1 MALATVEITRKPLEL
16 DLEALAVLPE
26 LDLETPVNLDDLDD
40 LDALGL
46 EIVVNLDDLAGNEV
60 MRGCGNDNPY

>member
-1 MALATVEITRKPLEL
+1 MALATVEITRKPVDVDLG
-16 DLEALAVLPE
+16 LEALAVLPE
-26 LDLETPVNLDDLDD
+26 LDLETPVNLDD